1 MRWKECGFIESSPL
15 SLYCHTI
22 CVTHKSIANIV
33 DDFHGEALRVFTGD
47 WADWKRTRNLISSER
62 FETFLLP
69 YFLFSLLFFLFT
81 LIHFETLASKS
92 KQRVRLKASGS
103 SHFLVLM
110 SFCWLW
116 FFFWCLE
123 PHGSLMEASMISSFR
138 FKSTRSFGVCGQPDC
153 GRWSERRPT
162 EQCHRM
168 QCVHQ
173 ERIRG
178 TESNT
183 WHSEHSEHEYR
194 KKCSM
199 KTQWRLN
206 EELIIHKD
214 FSNEL
219 HSMKTHSERR
229 WCRTECVLIC
239 TNLYYRSGGES
250 SVWPSADDERI
261 TM

>member
-1 MRWKECGFIESSPL
+1 MWIHRIFSIVSLLSHNLCDSQKHCQHCGWLSWRSSSCFHRRLSRLKEDTKLNKQREIW
-15 SLYCHTI
+15 
-22 CVTHKSIANIV
+22 N
-33 DDFHGEALRVFTGD
+33 
-47 WADWKRTRNLISSER
+47 ISSSL
-62 FETFLLP
+62 FLI
-69 YFLFSLLFFLFT
+69 LLIIL
-81 LIHFETLASKS
+81 LIHFDSLWDFGEQVETKS
-92 KQRVRLKASGS
+92 PLKSFRRL
-103 SHFLVLM
+103 
-110 SFCWLW
+110 SFSRAYELLLTLI
-116 FFFWCLE
+116 FFWCLE

-178 TESNT
+178 TEYMAQRAQWAS
-183 WHSEHSEHEYR
+183 HEYR